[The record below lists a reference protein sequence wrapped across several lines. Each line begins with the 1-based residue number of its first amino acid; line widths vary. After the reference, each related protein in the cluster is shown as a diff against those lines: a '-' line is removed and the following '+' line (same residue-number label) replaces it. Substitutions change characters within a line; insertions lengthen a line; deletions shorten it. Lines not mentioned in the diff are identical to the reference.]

1 MPDGFKAAMALL
13 PPELYRRA
21 KMLSAAECAC
31 AEELRL
37 RLGRAPSVL
46 LPGGEREFA
55 AVPVRVSDLAAVLET
70 ASRASMHAV
79 TDELRRGYLTAPGG
93 VRVGVC
99 GSAVMDG
106 GIRTLRDIS
115 SLCIRIP
122 RQVHG
127 AGNAAAAAVKDSSVL
142 IFSGP
147 GGGKT
152 TFLRELVRTASDGGT
167 RVCLCDERGEIAG
180 VFAGAPQFDVGRCT
194 DVLSGAPKAEG
205 AMLLLR
211 AMNPQV
217 IAMDEISAPEDAAAI
232 ETLLGSGVRI
242 FATAHAAFAEELA
255 LRPACRRLLEAGAFQ
270 KLVRIS
276 GTGAGRCYEVSDV

>member
-1 MPDGFKAAMALL
+1 MPDGFKAAAALL
-13 PPELYRRA
+13 PPEVKKCA
-21 KMLSAAECAC
+21 QHLSDADTAR
-31 AEELRL
+31 AEEFRL
-37 RLGRAPSVL
+37 RMGRAPSVL
-46 LPGGEREFA
+46 LPEGERAFA
-55 AVPVRVSDLAAVLET
+55 PMPVCASDLLAVLET
-70 ASRASMHAV
+70 ASRGSLHAV
-79 TDELRRGYLTAPGG
+79 TDELRRGYLAAPGG

-106 GIRTLRDIS
+106 GIRAVRDVS
-115 SLCIRIP
+115 SLSVRIP
-122 RQVHG
+122 RQLRGVG
-127 AGNAAAAAVKDSSVL
+127 SAAVAAVKDGSVL
-142 IFSGP
+142 IFSAP

-152 TFLRELVRTASDGGT
+152 TFLRELVRTVSDAGT
-167 RVCLCDERGEIAG
+167 RVSLCDERGEIAAAC
-180 VFAGAPQFDVGRCT
+180 AGAPQFDVGRCT

-211 AMNPQV
+211 AMNPEV
-217 IAMDEISAPEDAAAI
+217 LAMDEISAPEDAQAI

-276 GTGAGRCYEVSDV
+276 GKGASRHYAVSDV